1 MNQIIETLKNEL
13 LPALING
20 AKDIL
25 LIPCVQWLLLG
36 LVIYLIAKVLVGKI
50 GLIIYKANIPIV

>member
-36 LVIYLIAKVLVGKI
+36 LVIYLIAKIAYRKLRHRI
-50 GLIIYKANIPIV
+50 

>member
-36 LVIYLIAKVLVGKI
+36 LVIYLIAK
-50 GLIIYKANIPIV
+50 LIANIALRKLRHRI

>member
-13 LPALING
+13 LLALING

-36 LVIYLIAKVLVGKI
+36 LVIYSPVSKF
-50 GLIIYKANIPIV
+50 